1 MDLSSL
7 ARRVWRRLKE
17 DDGDASI
24 EMLWCFP
31 AVLLL
36 VFMVVDAC
44 NVYFAKSAAT
54 TAAREGVAGARGY
67 GDELGEGVE
76 RADHVLDRI
85 GDTLINPRV
94 STAGTTGQRVEFTVT
109 GKAQSVIGLNIT
121 VTERA
126 TGPVERWTNP

>member
-7 ARRVWRRLKE
+7 ARRVRRRLRD

-36 VFMVVDAC
+36 VLMVVDAC

-67 GDELGEGVE
+67 GNELGEGVE
-76 RADHVLDRI
+76 RANHVLDRI
-85 GDTLINPRV
+85 GDTLLNP
-94 STAGTTGQRVEFTVT
+94 A
-109 GKAQSVIGLNIT
+109 
-121 VTERA
+121 
-126 TGPVERWTNP
+126 